1 VKVKAS
7 NKKTS
12 VLVEYFLYTLII
24 IETAIAAFAYK
35 PVLRAAEIWPA
46 GLTYFAIAYLLT
58 FALAFVQ
65 LHRIHRARKKAR
77 AAAAPAAKLLLPAA
91 SVVTSAI
98 VTVPAVEPAFQPSEP
113 ITALIPY
120 RPPAAV
126 EEGPVRTAEVSGDT
140 VATAPAALALGLT
153 RVQLAVILLV
163 FLAALKI
170 FSWALANVV
179 RH

>member
-1 VKVKAS
+1 MKVKAS

-12 VLVEYFLYTLII
+12 VLVECFLYTLII
-24 IETAIAAFAYK
+24 IETGIAAFAYK
-35 PVLRAAEIWPA
+35 PILRAAETWPA
-46 GLTYFAIAYLLT
+46 GITYFGIAYFLT

-77 AAAAPAAKLLLPAA
+77 AAAPPPAKLLLPAA
-91 SVVTSAI
+91 SVQTPVA
-98 VTVPAVEPAFQPSEP
+98 VTVPVVEPVFQTSEP

-120 RPPAAV
+120 RPQTAV
-126 EEGPVRTAEVSGDT
+126 DEEPFRSAEVGGET
-140 VATAPAALALGLT
+140 VVTAPAGLAFGLT
-153 RVQLAVILLV
+153 RVQLAVIFLV

-179 RH
+179 RR